1 MENIEVFFS
10 FLTSVHIQNVIGLF
24 LHWSIQKFVKRLRN
38 FGYSLL

>member
-10 FLTSVHIQNVIGLF
+10 FLTSVQNVIGLF